1 MKVEE
6 NEDKKETRREKRLRE
21 KEEQRRAALELDDQ
35 ITINLNDD
43 GKSSKKKA
51 SEGYIEENL
60 FKKEQE
66 QKQEKVK
73 EVLQLEHAL
82 TVEDEHYEFPPVQL
96 LSEGEKNL

>member
-1 MKVEE
+1 M
-6 NEDKKETRREKRLRE
+6 
-21 KEEQRRAALELDDQ
+21 ELDEQ

-43 GKSSKKKA
+43 DKKKKE
-51 SEGYIEENL
+51 EGYIEENL

-96 LSEGEKNL
+96 LSAGEKKAIKGGKKQ